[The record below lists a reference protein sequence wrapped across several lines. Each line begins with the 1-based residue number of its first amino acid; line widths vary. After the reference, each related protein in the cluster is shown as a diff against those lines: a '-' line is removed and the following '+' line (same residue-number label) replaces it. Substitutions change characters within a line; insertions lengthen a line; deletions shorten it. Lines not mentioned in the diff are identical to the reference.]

1 MGVNGVVLVLWMVA
15 SVLAVGCWNVVKFVV
30 TRLSEYTVITQPAPL
45 LDTAP
50 RAQRPSV
57 DAL

>member
-1 MGVNGVVLVLWMVA
+1 MLLVLWIVS

-30 TRLSEYTVITQPAPL
+30 AKLSEYTVITRPAPL
-45 LDTAP
+45 LDTTS